1 MRTHTLCLLPIL
13 GLSFSS
19 LTGCGDSQ
27 SAPSGLEEP
36 VRIVGGQFIEGSFPA
51 SHDSGPQISTVN
63 IHDLELLEGATGKS
77 VTGLAGPGSQSVAI
91 ALQGLGH
98 GYWVVPV
105 GSEDLDAPGFF
116 DWGASLSFST
126 NVPGPKPNLAFAAAD
141 SSGQFGPLTTQTL
154 FVKSLVPMGHVV
166 ASLTWGVDADLDLHL
181 IAPNGKELSP
191 KHPNTISS
199 DANGKPLAGSGLLDH
214 DSLAACVPDGLRT
227 ENVVWADAP
236 LAGTYGVYVDM
247 FSACGKPAANFKFS
261 LLVDGQSVLEKA
273 GRLLD
278 IDADGGASSGL
289 FVTQF
294 TCDEGTGTC
303 S

>member
-1 MRTHTLCLLPIL
+1 MRVLALCLLPL
-13 GLSFSS
+13 GALS
-19 LTGCGDSQ
+19 LLGCGDSQ
-27 SAPSGLEEP
+27 AAPSGLDEP
-36 VRIVGGQFIEGSFPA
+36 VRIVGGQFIEGNFPE
-51 SHDSGPQISTVN
+51 SHASGPAISAISIN
-63 IHDLELLEGATGKS
+63 DLELLEGASGKS
-77 VTGLAGPGSQSVAI
+77 VSGLAGPGSLSVAI

-105 GSEDLDAPGFF
+105 GAEDLNAPGFF

-126 NVPGPKPNLAFAAAD
+126 NVPGPKPQLAFAAAD
-141 SSGQFGPLTTQTL
+141 SSGQFGPLITQTL

-181 IAPNGKELSP
+181 IVPGGKELSP
-191 KHPNTISS
+191 KHPNTIKS
-199 DANGKPLAGSGLLDH
+199 DDNGKPVAGSGLLDH
-214 DSLAACVPDGLRT
+214 DSLASCIPDGLRT

-236 LAGTYGVYVDM
+236 LAGTYSVYVDM
-247 FSACGKPAANFKFS
+247 FSACGKPAASFKFS

>member
-1 MRTHTLCLLPIL
+1 MRALTLCSFPIL
-13 GLSFSS
+13 CS
-19 LTGCGDSQ
+19 LLIGCSDSQ
-27 SAPSGLEEP
+27 SAPSGLGEP
-36 VRIVGGQFIEGSFPA
+36 VRIVGGQFIEGSFPT
-51 SHDSGPQISTVN
+51 SHDSGPQISTVSIN
-63 IHDLELLEGATGKS
+63 DLELLEGASGKS

-105 GSEDLDAPGFF
+105 GAEDLNAPGFF

-126 NVPGPKPNLAFAAAD
+126 DVPGPMPQLEFAASD
-141 SSGQFGPLTTQTL
+141 PSGQFGPVTTQTL
-154 FVKSLVPMGHVV
+154 FVKSLVPTGHVV
-166 ASLTWGVDADLDLHL
+166 ASLTWGVNADLDLHL
-181 IAPNGKELSP
+181 IVPGGKELSP
-191 KHPNTISS
+191 KHPNTIAS
-199 DANGKPLAGSGLLDH
+199 DANGKPVAGSGLLDH
-214 DSLAACVPDGLRT
+214 DSLAGCIPDGLRT

-236 LAGTYGVYVDM
+236 AAGTYSVYVDM
-247 FSACGKPAANFKFS
+247 FSACGQPAASFKFS

-273 GRLLD
+273 GRLLN
-278 IDADGGASSGL
+278 IDADGGATSGL

>member
-1 MRTHTLCLLPIL
+1 MRAFALGLLPIL
-13 GLSFSS
+13 GLSVTG

-27 SAPSGLEEP
+27 SAPSGLDEP
-36 VRIVGGQFIEGSFPA
+36 VRIVGGQFIEGSFPE
-51 SHDSGPQISTVN
+51 SHDSGPPVSTISIRN
-63 IHDLELLEGATGKS
+63 LELLEGASGKS
-77 VTGLAGPGSQSVAI
+77 VTGLAGAGALSVAI

-105 GSEDLDAPGFF
+105 GGEDLVAPGFF
-116 DWGASLSFST
+116 DWGASLSFAT
-126 NVPGPKPNLAFAAAD
+126 DVPGPSPALVFAAAD
-141 SSGQFGPLTTQTL
+141 SSDQFGPATTQSL
-154 FVKSLVPMGHVV
+154 FLKSLVPMGHVV

-199 DANGKPLAGSGLLDH
+199 DANGKPVAGSGLLDH

-236 LAGTYGVYVDM
+236 LAGAYSVYADM

-278 IDADGGASSGL
+278 IDADGGQSSGL

>member
-1 MRTHTLCLLPIL
+1 
-13 GLSFSS
+13 
-19 LTGCGDSQ
+19 
-27 SAPSGLEEP
+27 
-36 VRIVGGQFIEGSFPA
+36 
-51 SHDSGPQISTVN
+51 
-63 IHDLELLEGATGKS
+63 
-77 VTGLAGPGSQSVAI
+77 
-91 ALQGLGH
+91 
-98 GYWVVPV
+98 PV
-105 GSEDLDAPGFF
+105 GAQDFTVPDFY
-116 DWGASLSFST
+116 DWGASLSFSAD
-126 NVPGPKPNLAFAAAD
+126 VPGPKPQLEFAASD
-141 SSGQFGPLTTQTL
+141 SSGQFGPLTTQSL
-154 FVKSLVPMGHVV
+154 FLRSLVPTGHVV

-181 IAPNGKELSP
+181 IVPGGKELSP
-191 KHPNTISS
+191 KHPDTIAS
-199 DANGKPLAGSGLLDH
+199 DDNGKPVAGSGLLDH

-236 LAGTYGVYVDM
+236 LAGTYSVYVDM